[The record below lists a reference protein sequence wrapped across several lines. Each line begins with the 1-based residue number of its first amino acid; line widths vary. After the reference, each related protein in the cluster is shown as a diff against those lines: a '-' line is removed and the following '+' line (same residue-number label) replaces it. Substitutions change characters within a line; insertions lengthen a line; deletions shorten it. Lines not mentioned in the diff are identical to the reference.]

1 MKELSRKW
9 PCGLA
14 MLMLSIRSQMN
25 STAVAAAPHAIAQGT
40 EIAQIRRALWSAA
53 RDPVVLGAHA
63 AGVVLSVVC
72 ARNHRVGTA
81 GRSVS
86 RVCES
91 DPAGALAAHDLS
103 PRARLALAYGLGV
116 GGYVAGLWLSVPL
129 DLPSGPLAGCTL
141 AFLALLSAPLSMLI
155 SGRARNGH

>member
-1 MKELSRKW
+1 MIRWYWARTRPAWFYPLF
-9 PCGLA
+9 A
-14 MLMLSIRSQMN
+14 LSI
-25 STAVAAAPHAIAQGT
+25 T
-40 EIAQIRRALWSAA
+40 E
-53 RDPVVLGAHA
+53 
-63 AGVVLSVVC
+63 SVQL
-72 ARNHRVGTA
+72 A

-129 DLPSGPLAGCTL
+129 DLPSGPLAVCTL